1 MNWVSF
7 QEGQIF
13 DLIGTTASP
22 AILGSQHMFLCPLLQ
37 ELSQFFLSII
47 FLAGLHHYSF
57 KCFKSFKVLKVW

>member
-13 DLIGTTASP
+13 DFICTTASP

-37 ELSQFFLSII
+37 ELSQFLLSII
-47 FLAGLHHYSF
+47 SWQAYITTALSVLRS
-57 KCFKSFKVLKVW
+57 SKVLKVQ